1 METETVLS
9 DRLFGLE
16 EQFWRGGSDFYRRNL
31 ADDAVMIFPDPAGV
45 MIKDE
50 ICSSLEQSPGWE
62 EVLLEEHRV
71 MELDEHAAIVTYKA
85 TAIREGDNV
94 PYVARASST
103 YVRDGAGWK
112 LAFHQQTPLAVIPA
126 VAAE

>member
-1 METETVLS
+1 MEAETMLG
-9 DRLFGLE
+9 DRLFDLE
-16 EQFWRGGSDFYRRNL
+16 EQFWRGDSNFYRRHL
-31 ADDAVMIFPDPAGV
+31 ADEAVMIFPDPAGV

-50 ICSSLEQSPGWE
+50 ICSSIDESPRWE

-71 MELDEHAAIVTYKA
+71 MELDDHAVVVSYKA
-85 TAIREGDNV
+85 TAMREGELI
-94 PYVARASST
+94 PYVARASSA

-126 VAAE
+126 VAA

>member
-1 METETVLS
+1 METETILG
-9 DRLFGLE
+9 DRLFRME
-16 EQFWRGGSDFYRRNL
+16 EEFWKGDSAFYRRNL
-31 ADDAVMIFPDPAGV
+31 ADEAVMIFPDPAGL

-50 ICSSLEQSPGWE
+50 VCGTIDESPRWE

-71 MELDEHAAIVTYKA
+71 LELDDHVAVVIYKA
-85 TAIREGDNV
+85 TAARDGEL

-103 YVRDGAGWK
+103 YVRDGEAWK

-126 VAAE
+126 VAAA

>member
-1 METETVLS
+1 METETILA
-9 DRLFGLE
+9 DRLFELE
-16 EQFWRGGSDFYRRNL
+16 EHFWKGDSAFYRRNL
-31 ADDAVMIFPDPAGV
+31 ADEAVMIFPDPAGV

-50 ICSSLEQSPGWE
+50 ICSSIEESPRWE

-71 MELDEHAAIVTYKA
+71 MELDDNAVVVTYKA
-85 TAIREGDNV
+85 TAMREGEII
-94 PYVARASST
+94 PYVARASSG

-126 VAAE
+126 VAA